1 VHPPDRVFY
10 SFLIA
15 MCALGIIVR
24 VLGLY
29 QMSNQK
35 RLIIHILSLQLIK
48 FLYNSERTMA
58 RL

>member
-1 VHPPDRVFY
+1 
-10 SFLIA
+10 